1 MKFSNNNNNNNS
13 NNNKDNANK
22 DPRKTNDIHSFFS
35 LQSFCSHFLCI
46 FRFSCFVFAQRCWA
60 SLPDVKTVSQCL
72 FHRLKN
78 ILTPSVVVVF
88 PISLQLCYIAFHVK
102 IRPLKLQNL
111 LKLFPFGYCIFILHK
126 VTVLF
131 VLSLY
136 LYIPVGQLCVFVFG
150 CLGVWER
157 DTEREREREYADA
170 REACIKREITF
181 ARETI
186 LVTYNLEIFLRFCFL
201 SIHVFL
207 KKLKFQMM
215 VFQRSPTDS
224 FQVMNESRKTLSGMR
239 KGLWEQGWYSILI
252 KILNKVE
259 RGSTNKQ

>member
-1 MKFSNNNNNNNS
+1 MHFS
-13 NNNKDNANK
+13 
-22 DPRKTNDIHSFFS
+22 I
-35 LQSFCSHFLCI
+35 
-46 FRFSCFVFAQRCWA
+46 FVFRVRSTMLSFTSWCENNIPVLIPPTEEHFDSIRRRGFPNIA
-60 SLPDVKTVSQCL
+60 SALLHRVSCKHLTSKTSEPPEP
-72 FHRLKN
+72 F
-78 ILTPSVVVVF
+78 SF
-88 PISLQLCYIAFHVK
+88 W
-102 IRPLKLQNL
+102 L
-111 LKLFPFGYCIFILHK
+111 LYFILHK

-170 REACIKREITF
+170 REACIKRAITF